1 MFQKDFVLRMMEMM
15 AEVIAVFLGL
25 IKKGDVEQAARCLS
39 KAYQD
44 ILKQDAAFFNS
55 IPKERLTNQLIEAH
69 HYTNGHLKILS
80 ELFFAEGELRRERG
94 ANGLALDYY
103 DKALLLLEFVEK
115 DTATYSSQQEERGIL
130 LRERIEELSA
140 LKRKAD

>member
-103 DKALLLLEFVEK
+103 DKALLLFEFVEK
-115 DTATYSSQQEERGIL
+115 EVATYSAEREERRNIL
-130 LRERIEELSA
+130 HKRIDELKVSTS
-140 LKRKAD
+140 KKE